1 MKRPIWGPGVVFSC
15 LCSFIL
21 VVYLL
26 FLWDGRMLG
35 GLLGFYPCL
44 LFVGFMGLVWMRV
57 YLRGIGS
64 MRDDIYL

>member
-1 MKRPIWGPGVVFSC
+1 MGPGGVLSY

-26 FLWDGRMLG
+26 FLWGIGWMLG

-57 YLRGIGS
+57 YL
-64 MRDDIYL
+64 